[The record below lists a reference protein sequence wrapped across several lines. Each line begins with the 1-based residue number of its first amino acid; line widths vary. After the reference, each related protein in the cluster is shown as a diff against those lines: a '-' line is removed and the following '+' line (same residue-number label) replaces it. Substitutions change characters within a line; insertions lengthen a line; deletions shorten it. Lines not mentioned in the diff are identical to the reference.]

1 VSRVLVV
8 SAEPLG
14 ELMAGPAIRAFEL
27 ANALSAANEVSVSA
41 PGLTAAQVGD
51 RMTAVDAG
59 FEDYDALDA
68 AIGSAEIVVAQ
79 ALPTRLLARLP
90 QSGARLVA
98 DLYNPTVFEVL
109 EAGREKAPKARG
121 RQQRSVARSAGA
133 MLAAA
138 SRVMCASESQRD
150 LWLGMLAALD
160 RIPIAAYDRDPSM
173 RSFID
178 VVPFGVPGEPPPEPA
193 GDPIREMF
201 PSIGAGEIV
210 LLWGGGVWNWL
221 DAQTAIDAVLEVDG
235 RRDGRPPVHLV
246 FMGLGR
252 PGDSGIDAMQ
262 ATGAMLGHLRA
273 TGQEGRRI
281 HVNHGWVPY
290 RERGDWLAAADA
302 ALSAH
307 HDHLESRFA
316 YRTRMLDAIW
326 AGLPAVATRG
336 DELAAS
342 VEREAIG
349 TVAPPGDSASLAEAI
364 ELLVD
369 DPAAMETARRNASAL
384 AERLRWQRC
393 AEPLLEWC
401 REPAGGLAP
410 DRRLLRRLTLGQ
422 YPGIVI
428 ETAQTDGLQGA
439 AARVGRNLRRVL
451 GSR

>member
-1 VSRVLVV
+1 
-8 SAEPLG
+8 
-14 ELMAGPAIRAFEL
+14 
-27 ANALSAANEVSVSA
+27 
-41 PGLTAAQVGD
+41 
-51 RMTAVDAG
+51 VDAG
-59 FEDYDALDA
+59 FEDYEALYA
-68 AIGSAEIVVAQ
+68 AIRSAELVVAQ

-90 QSGARLVA
+90 ASGARLVA

-109 EAGREKAPKARG
+109 EAGRAKAPRARG
-121 RQQRSVARSAGA
+121 RQQRLVTRSAAA

-160 RIPIAAYDRDPSM
+160 RIPLAAYDRDPSM

-178 VVPFGVPGEPPPEPA
+178 VVPFGVPDEPPPAPA
-193 GDPIREMF
+193 GDPIRKMF
-201 PSIGAGEIV
+201 PSIGAEEIV

-221 DAQTAIDAVLEVDG
+221 DAQTAIDAVLEVD
-235 RRDGRPPVHLV
+235 RRREGRPPVHLV

-252 PGDSGIDAMQ
+252 PGDPELEAMD
-262 ATGAMLGHLRA
+262 ATGTMLGHLRA

-316 YRTRMLDAIW
+316 FRTRMLDAIW

-336 DELAAS
+336 DELAAGI
-342 VEREAIG
+342 EREGTG
-349 TVAPPGDSASLAEAI
+349 TVATPGDSAGLADAI
-364 ELLVD
+364 ERLVD
-369 DPAAMETARRNASAL
+369 DPAEMEAARRNALEL
-384 AERLRWQRC
+384 ADRLRWRQC
-393 AEPLLEWC
+393 AEPLLDWC

-422 YPGIVI
+422 YPGIVA
-428 ETAQTDGLQGA
+428 ETARTEGLRGA
-439 AARVGRNLRRVL
+439 AGRVGRNLRRVL